1 MRIYKD
7 GIFLVKPGTVPG
19 ERGKE
24 APKKKRKPVRPLTAE
39 QKRKI
44 DELRKRI
51 ADGDQAGICIKNA
64 EIR

>member
-1 MRIYKD
+1 MRVCKD

-19 ERGKE
+19 ERRKE
-24 APKKKRKPVRPLTAE
+24 DPKKKRKPARPLTVD

-44 DELRKRI
+44 EELRKRI
-51 ADGDQAGICIKNA
+51 AEGNQAGICIKSA